1 MSQPQG
7 TAPAL
12 GQPSAA
18 PEPVDFSEA
27 LLTSEKLPSDLPD
40 DAPAGVSQVS
50 LSVRQTC
57 CSHADL
63 EKKTPP
69 AQLQCRCKPSQ
80 DMLPQH
86 MPSAAALVPF
96 PCVWS
101 ALLS

>member
-1 MSQPQG
+1 MQAPLSQPQG

-12 GQPSAA
+12 GQLSSA

-57 CSHADL
+57 CSHVDL
-63 EKKTPP
+63 EDTHP
-69 AQLQCRCKPSQ
+69 LSIQCRYKPLQ
-80 DMLPQH
+80 DMLSQH
-86 MPSAAALVPF
+86 MPSAGASVPI
-96 PCVWS
+96 PCV
-101 ALLS
+101 